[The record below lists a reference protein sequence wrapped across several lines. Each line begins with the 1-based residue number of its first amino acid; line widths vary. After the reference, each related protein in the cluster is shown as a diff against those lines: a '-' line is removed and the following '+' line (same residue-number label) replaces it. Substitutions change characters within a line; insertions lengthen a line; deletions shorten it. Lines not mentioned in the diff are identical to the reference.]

1 MRPVVY
7 IDVLF
12 FLNFI
17 INSVLFLLT
26 GMIVSERVKIIRLM
40 GVSALASIYTVL
52 VFVPSVS
59 FLTSGMG
66 KILFSGFFIRLLFG
80 KMRFGKL
87 VKDTLIFLTLSFGL
101 AGTVFALFFLTGL
114 GTKLGA
120 VMSGGEFY
128 FNIDITYLFSGAILF
143 YLLVAVFSENCK
155 TVLPRE
161 ELIKEIVIENDGKK
175 IKVKALIDTGCH
187 LKEPASARPVV
198 IVPLPLGQRL
208 CKCPKELERFYK
220 EEKNIDRFTDLGLK
234 IIPFCTVT
242 GQWEIMAGFDAE
254 MLEVDGKSYGK
265 NDFVIAVSGYS
276 FSDNFD
282 GIINPEILTG
292 GIKNEVDNKNL
303 AEV

>member
-26 GMIVSERVKIIRLM
+26 GMIVSEKVKIIRLM
-40 GVSALASIYTVL
+40 GVSAFASIYTVL

-59 FLTSGMG
+59 FLTSGLG
-66 KILFSGFFIRLLFG
+66 KILFSGVSIRLLFG

-128 FNIDITYLFSGAILF
+128 FNIDITYLLSGAILF

-155 TVLPRE
+155 TVLSE
-161 ELIKEIVIENDGKK
+161 CELIKEAVLENKGKK
-175 IKVKALIDTGCH
+175 IAFKILVDTGCH
-187 LKEPASARPVV
+187 LKEPVSARPVI
-198 IVPLPLGQRL
+198 IVPLSLGQKI
-208 CKCPKELERFYK
+208 CECPNGLKNFFENEK
-220 EEKNIDRFTDLGLK
+220 KQEEFSGEGLK
-234 IIPFCTVT
+234 IIPFYTVT
-242 GQWEIMAGFDAE
+242 GQWEIMPGFEAE
-254 MLEVDGKSYGK
+254 KLVVDGKTYETK
-265 NDFVIAVSGYS
+265 DFVVAVTEYNL
-276 FSDNFD
+276 SDNFD

-292 GIKNEVDNKNL
+292 GIKNEMDNKTL